1 LLILCLYIS
10 YYHTDRILYFLDP
23 SIEEYISGTNLEL
36 EIEHDKI
43 VGSLSENLNI
53 ENILIQDS
61 LYSISLKSVKASLG
75 KSYTFKKFLV
85 NTFSFISQKPVPLNL
100 ASLSSEIFKYTDKT
114 NSDNLH
120 IQNLTILDSTIT
132 SDSLSLNFMDFSIS
146 LKDILNTD
154 KDDSYLKLDTNTVLL
169 FLDFT
174 DNLKAK
180 EIFIGNK
187 NLDANFFEGRDLN
200 FNYEYHL
207 DPEENIIYISS
218 INNNINSN
226 NLKYHFS
233 FNARLFLSNSKVD
246 SIQVDEFLLLNSDN
260 KEVFTATA
268 EFRIEDFALN
278 AILKT
283 KNINYYDILR
293 PKRGKFII
301 NGKDYKYNVYFTL
314 HNVKDMV
321 KETLDKLSGDFI
333 LSFNEKE
340 PFVSFPKPVNIID
353 KVYNGTAK
361 IKKMMNFGDI
371 FYPEIEIITKSVNPF
386 KLNKLNRV
394 E

>member
-1 LLILCLYIS
+1 M
-10 YYHTDRILYFLDP
+10 DP
-23 SIEEYISGTNLEL
+23 SIEEYILGSNLEL
-36 EIEHDKI
+36 EIERDEI
-43 VGSLSENLNI
+43 VGSLSENFNI

-61 LYSISLKSVKASLG
+61 LYSISLKGAKASLG
-75 KSYTFKKFLV
+75 KGYSFKKFLV
-85 NTFSFISQKPVPLNL
+85 NTFSFIFKKPVHLNL
-100 ASLSSEIFKYTDKT
+100 GSLSSEIFKYTDKT
-114 NSDNLH
+114 NSDNLY
-120 IQNLTILDSTIT
+120 IENLTILDSTIR
-132 SDSLSLNFMDFSIS
+132 SDSLSLNFMDFSFS
-146 LKDILNTD
+146 LRDILNTD
-154 KDDSYLKLDTNTVLL
+154 KNDSYLKLDTNTVLL

-180 EIFIGNK
+180 EVSIGNK
-187 NLDANFFEGRDLN
+187 NLDANFFEGKNLN

-207 DPEENIIYISS
+207 DSEENIIYISS

-226 NLKYHFS
+226 DLKYYFT

-246 SIQVDEFLLLNSDN
+246 SIQVDEFLLLNSDS
-260 KEVFTATA
+260 KEIFTATA

-278 AILKT
+278 ATLKT

-301 NGKDYKYNVYFTL
+301 NGKNYKYNVYFTL

-333 LSFNEKE
+333 LNFNEKE
-340 PFVSFPKPVNIID
+340 PFVLFPKPVNIID

-361 IKKMMNFGDI
+361 IKKMMSFGDI

>member
-1 LLILCLYIS
+1 LLILSLYIS
-10 YYHTDRILYFLDP
+10 FYHTDKILYFLDP
-23 SIEEYISGTNLEL
+23 SIEEYISGSNLEL
-36 EIEHDKI
+36 KIGHDQI
-43 VGSLSENLNI
+43 IGSLSESFSI

-61 LYSISLKSVKASLG
+61 LYSISLKDVKASLG

-85 NTFSFISQKPVPLNL
+85 NIFSFIFKKPIQLNL
-100 ASLSSEIFKYTDKT
+100 ASISSEIFEYTDKT
-114 NSDNLH
+114 NSDNLY
-120 IQNLTILDSTIT
+120 IENLTILDSTIA

-146 LKDILNTD
+146 LKNILNTNR
-154 KDDSYLKLDTNTVLL
+154 DDNYLKLDTNTVLL

-180 EIFIGNK
+180 EISIGNK
-187 NLDANFFEGRDLN
+187 NLDADFFEGKDLN

-207 DPEENIIYISS
+207 DSEGKTIYITS
-218 INNNINSN
+218 INNNINLN
-226 NLKYHFS
+226 NLTYHFR
-233 FNARLFLSNSKVD
+233 FNARLFFSNSIVD
-246 SIQVDEFLLLNSDN
+246 SIQVDEFQLFNSDN
-260 KEVFTATA
+260 KEIFTATA

-278 AILKT
+278 ATLKT

-321 KETLDKLSGDFI
+321 KETIDKLSGGFI

-361 IKKMMNFGDI
+361 IKKMMSFGDI